1 MLFNVAIVERRD
13 VVRDGFDRAGSP
25 CAVCE
30 WIKIQLTE
38 SDGIIIDESDF
49 SMNCEE

>member
-13 VVRDGFDRAGSP
+13 AARDGFDRAGSV
-25 CAVCE
+25 VCE

-38 SDGIIIDESDF
+38 SDGIIIDEREIF
-49 SMNCEE
+49 Q